1 MAASLHREGR
11 FWPIKLL
18 PDTLLNCMF
27 QARKVSVHVFVCQ
40 CIDFAS
46 VSRSCICV
54 SVYIHFVSVS
64 RSCICVSVYRLCL
77 CFSFV
82 YLCVSVSTL
91 PLFLVRVI
99 VCQCINF
106 ASVSRSCICVSVYI
120 HFVSVSRSCI
130 CVSVYRRCLCFYDSV
145 LFFVFHFYYQSLTD
159 YLMNV
164 I

>member
-54 SVYIHFVSVS
+54 SVSTLPLFLVRVFVCQCISTLPLFLVRVFVCQCIDFASVS
-64 RSCICVSVYRLCL
+64 RSCICVSVYPLCL

-82 YLCVSVSTL
+82 YLCVSVY
-91 PLFLVRVI
+91 PEADFRGGVRGV
-99 VCQCINF
+99 
-106 ASVSRSCICVSVYI
+106 RP
-120 HFVSVSRSCI
+120 
-130 CVSVYRRCLCFYDSV
+130 
-145 LFFVFHFYYQSLTD
+145 TP
-159 YLMNV
+159 
-164 I
+164 

>member
-11 FWPIKLL
+11 FWTIKLL

-27 QARKVSVHVFVCQ
+27 QVRKVSVHVFVCQ

-54 SVYIHFVSVS
+54 SVYIHFASVS
-64 RSCICVSVYRLCL
+64 RSCICVSVYPLCL

-82 YLCVSVSTL
+82 YLCVSVSNL
-91 PLFLVRVI
+91 PLFLVRVF
-99 VCQCINF
+99 VCQCISTLSLFLVRVFVCQCIHF

-120 HFVSVSRSCI
+120 Q
-130 CVSVYRRCLCFYDSV
+130 RRILEGACGACASPPKIRKAYV
-145 LFFVFHFYYQSLTD
+145 MQR
-159 YLMNV
+159 
-164 I
+164 